1 VTIRQ
6 HIRRRVRWALIAFV
20 VLFAGTFLL
29 PHKAGPLAVVLGVAG
44 TIGAMVAYCSVVFL
58 RCPKCKANIGTS
70 IVVPTAFR
78 LFGREV
84 KYCPY
89 CAVSLDSEMPQR
101 ELDSDL

>member
-1 VTIRQ
+1 MTIRQ
-6 HIRRRVRWALIAFV
+6 YIKQRSRWGLLGFV
-20 VLFAGTFLL
+20 TFSVVTLLLSFDKQGT
-29 PHKAGPLAVVLGVAG
+29 LAVVAG
-44 TIGAMVAYCSVVFL
+44 TVGSMAGLAAYVSVFFL

-89 CAVSLDSEMPQR
+89 CAVNLDDPMP
-101 ELDSDL
+101 